1 MACRFVA
8 NGVGAAFRT
17 NSRWVGTTR
26 KLVSC
31 AFLAGA
37 IAVMGIPPVKAQNS
51 DITLR
56 RSLERTDFTDSEILD
71 GFFKIAFGAEL
82 QFGQHVERIRKF
94 DGPVRVL
101 VLGETHRET
110 DIAAVIS
117 DIGEHV
123 NHLDI
128 ALTDDARAAN
138 LMVTLVRARDFKPT
152 VRRIFGREKAKQ
164 IEQALTPE
172 CLSGL
177 GKDQYYR
184 IRHAEVILPVDAG
197 EFTFFDC
204 AYEELLQALGPI
216 NDDASVPWTMF
227 NDDVQ
232 MGFFD
237 TYDQYLLNI
246 LYHPRIR
253 AGMTKEEVRSTLPEV
268 LPAVRSWV
276 ASTNPSR
283 VGRTSG
289 TPGIKL
295 DDRCS
300 CLVPSLGPLSDDRE
314 RPR

>member
-1 MACRFVA
+1 MTCRFVV
-8 NGVGAAFRT
+8 NGLAAAFRA
-17 NSRWVGTTR
+17 NSRWLGMAR
-26 KLVSC
+26 GLVIY
-31 AFLAGA
+31 AFLMGA
-37 IAVMGIPPVKAQNS
+37 VAIIGIPSVKAENS

-56 RSLERTDFTDSEILD
+56 RSLERTDYTDSEILD

-82 QFGQHVERIRKF
+82 QLGQHVERIRKF
-94 DGPVRVL
+94 DEPVRVL
-101 VLGETHRET
+101 VIDHSHPKKDL
-110 DIAAVIS
+110 AAVVS
-117 DIGEHV
+117 DIGARV

-128 ALTDDARAAN
+128 ALTNDARTAN
-138 LMVTLVRARDFKPT
+138 VIVTLVRARDFKPT
-152 VRRIFGREKAKQ
+152 VRRIFGTEKATQ
-164 IEQALTPE
+164 IEQTLTPE
-172 CLSGL
+172 CLSGF

-197 EFTFFDC
+197 EFTFLDC

-216 NDDASVPWTMF
+216 NDDSSVPWTMF

-253 AGMTKEEVRSTLPEV
+253 PGMTKEEVRNTLPEV

-283 VGRTSG
+283 IERTNGVSG
-289 TPGIKL
+289 IRL
-295 DDRCS
+295 DKRCS
-300 CLVPSLGPLSDDRE
+300 CLVASSGISPQ
-314 RPR
+314 

>member
-1 MACRFVA
+1 MTCRLVV
-8 NGVGAAFRT
+8 NGLAAAFRA
-17 NSRWVGTTR
+17 NSRWLGMAQS
-26 KLVSC
+26 LVIY
-31 AFLAGA
+31 AFLMSAVA
-37 IAVMGIPPVKAQNS
+37 IIGIPSVKAENS

-56 RSLERTDFTDSEILD
+56 RSLERTDYTDNEILD

-82 QFGQHVERIRKF
+82 QLGQHVERIRKF
-94 DGPVRVL
+94 DEPVRVL
-101 VLGETHRET
+101 VIDHSHPKKDL
-110 DIAAVIS
+110 AAVVS
-117 DIGEHV
+117 DIGARV

-128 ALTDDARAAN
+128 ALTNDARTAN
-138 LMVTLVRARDFKPT
+138 VIVTLVRARDFKPT
-152 VRRIFGREKAKQ
+152 VRRIFGTEKAAQ
-164 IEQALTPE
+164 IEQTLTPE
-172 CLSGL
+172 CLSGF

-197 EFTFFDC
+197 EFTFLDC

-216 NDDASVPWTMF
+216 NDDSAVPWAMI

-253 AGMTKEEVRSTLPEV
+253 PGMTKEEVRNTLPEV

-283 VGRTSG
+283 IERTNGVSG
-289 TPGIKL
+289 IRL
-295 DDRCS
+295 DKRCS
-300 CLVPSLGPLSDDRE
+300 CLEASSGISPQ
-314 RPR
+314 